1 MSCLCFLCEADISYG
16 MASVKRKKLLGSA
29 TSKYIKTMD
38 DMGFEVFGR
47 RLADL
52 TDVGAEYI
60 CIGCCDSVDN

>member
-1 MSCLCFLCEADISYG
+1 MSCLCFLCEADILYG
-16 MASVKRKKLLGSA
+16 MASVKQKKLVGSA
-29 TSKYIKTMD
+29 ASNYIKTMD
-38 DMGFEVFGR
+38 DMGFEVFR